1 MTKTKHKKQQ
11 SVKTPEG
18 FSFMLVFFY
27 CPDLLKKKKL
37 EKSETRQQI

>member
-18 FSFMLVFFY
+18 FSFMFVFLY
-27 CPDLLKKKKL
+27 CPFKKKL

>member
-27 CPDLLKKKKL
+27 CPDLLKKL

>member
-1 MTKTKHKKQQ
+1 MTKTKHEKQQ

-18 FSFMLVFFY
+18 FSFMLVFLY
-27 CPDLLKKKKL
+27 CPDLFKKKL